1 MPLAKTLKPGLGFWA
16 TVKVLKI
23 TLKCLM
29 TTFQTL
35 HSSRP
40 GLVAVPGPAL
50 VADVIGPNQPYWDP
64 GLVEEF
70 GNVKTG

>member
-1 MPLAKTLKPGLGFWA
+1 
-16 TVKVLKI
+16 
-23 TLKCLM
+23 M

-35 HSSRP
+35 NSSRP
-40 GLVAVPGPAL
+40 GLAAVPGPAL
-50 VADVIGPNQPYWDP
+50 QVADVIGPNQPDWDP